1 MRLVRNLLSGPGVR
15 SLVLVV
21 LLGGFL
27 LQALD
32 ALGGPAEVRHRFGW
46 WTAVVLVPTHAVL
59 AVSPFPSE
67 VLALSY
73 GAIYGLSLGTLFA
86 WSGWMLGALLEYGLF
101 RRIAADA
108 GPEARG
114 RLPAWLRRLPVGHPA
129 FLVFSRLI
137 PFGNHVANAAA
148 GSAQVPLWRFCWT
161 TALALAPFSFAI
173 AAASTGAAAW

>member
-1 MRLVRNLLSGPGVR
+1 MFDRNLLLGPGIR
-15 SLVLVV
+15 TLALVAVLGWV
-21 LLGGFL
+21 LLEGL
-27 LQALD
+27 EAS
-32 ALGGPAEVRHRFGW
+32 GGPAEIRAHFGW
-46 WTAVVLVPTHAVL
+46 WAAAVLVPAHALL

-67 VLALSY
+67 VLALTY

-86 WSGWMLGALLEYGLF
+86 WSGWMLGALLEYALF

-108 GPEARG
+108 DSEARE

-129 FLVFSRLI
+129 FLIFSRLI

-148 GSAQVPLWRFCWT
+148 GSARVPLWRFCWT

-173 AAASTGAAAW
+173 AAVSTGAAAW